1 MRLERLNYNKIKIF
15 LTLDDLT
22 DRGLTKED
30 LWKDSFKVHQL
41 FKDMMNEANQELG
54 FEASGPIAVEV
65 FSLQAQGMVVIV
77 TKSQQDDADDDEF
90 DEDYI
95 EMQVKL
101 DESHHVLYQ
110 FASFEDVIQLSHSL
124 NRIGLLGGTVYH
136 YEGQYFLSLDDFEEL
151 SADTVISILAEF
163 GSPTTLT
170 IHRLKEYGKVIMQDD
185 AVKTIQMY
193 F

>member
-1 MRLERLNYNKIKIF
+1 
-15 LTLDDLT
+15 
-22 DRGLTKED
+22 
-30 LWKDSFKVHQL
+30 
-41 FKDMMNEANQELG
+41 MMNEANQELG

-77 TKSQQDDADDDEF
+77 TKSQQEDADDDEF

-101 DESHHVLYQ
+101 DESNHVLYQ

-124 NRIGLLGGTVYH
+124 SRIGLLGGTVYH

>member
-54 FEASGPIAVEV
+54 FEANGPIAVEV

-77 TKSQQDDADDDEF
+77 TKSQQDDDDEF

-101 DESHHVLYQ
+101 DESKHVLYQ

-124 NRIGLLGGTVYH
+124 SRIGLLGGTVYH
-136 YEGQYFLSLDDFEEL
+136 YENQYFLSLDDVEDL
-151 SADTVISILAEF
+151 SPDTVISILAEY
-163 GSPTTLT
+163 GSPTTIT
-170 IHRLKEYGKVIMQDD
+170 IHRLNEYGKIIIKDE
-185 AVKTIQMY
+185 AVKTIQCY